1 VTSREAPHDGA
12 AFRAPHGSGSRPL
25 SRPIGVSAPKMLRGD
40 AITQNLRTTEVHSGG
55 RGVGRNT
62 VPDAQIRGTE
72 DAFPM
77 RRELVLDDSYE
88 ISPLASMSLGVGM
101 Q

>member
-1 VTSREAPHDGA
+1 VGSLRLMQPFGAVTAIVSRL
-12 AFRAPHGSGSRPL
+12 RPAY
-25 SRPIGVSAPKMLRGD
+25 APKMPRGD
-40 AITQNLRTTEVHSGG
+40 ATTQKWRTTHVQVDPLHEP
-55 RGVGRNT
+55 RYT
-62 VPDAQIRGTE
+62 VPDAQNRGTE

>member
-1 VTSREAPHDGA
+1 MQRSSNAAIPLGWIVSTSTLVD
-12 AFRAPHGSGSRPL
+12 
-25 SRPIGVSAPKMLRGD
+25 APKMPRPD
-40 AITQNLRTTEVHSGG
+40 AITENLRTRAVQGAAVQSG
-55 RGVGRNT
+55 RDT

-88 ISPLASMSLGVGM
+88 ISPLAPMSLGVGM

>member
-1 VTSREAPHDGA
+1 VHLI
-12 AFRAPHGSGSRPL
+12 AFRKPRCTVH
-25 SRPIGVSAPKMLRGD
+25 D
-40 AITQNLRTTEVHSGG
+40 AR
-55 RGVGRNT
+55 
-62 VPDAQIRGTE
+62 IRGTE

-88 ISPLASMSLGVGM
+88 ISPLASMFLGAGM

>member
-1 VTSREAPHDGA
+1 MPRRGA
-12 AFRAPHGSGSRPL
+12 T
-25 SRPIGVSAPKMLRGD
+25 
-40 AITQNLRTTEVHSGG
+40 TQKLRTTPVRFRAVGTG
-55 RGVGRNT
+55 RCT
-62 VPDAQIRGTE
+62 VPDAQIRGIE

-88 ISPLASMSLGVGM
+88 ISPLASTSLGAGM

>member
-1 VTSREAPHDGA
+1 MPRPSAIRE
-12 AFRAPHGSGSRPL
+12 
-25 SRPIGVSAPKMLRGD
+25 K
-40 AITQNLRTTEVHSGG
+40 LRTTPVHLRALWSS
-55 RGVGRNT
+55 RCT
-62 VPDAQIRGTE
+62 VPDAQIRGIE

-88 ISPLASMSLGVGM
+88 ISPLAPSSLGAGM

>member
-1 VTSREAPHDGA
+1 MPRPGA
-12 AFRAPHGSGSRPL
+12 TTE
-25 SRPIGVSAPKMLRGD
+25 K
-40 AITQNLRTTEVHSGG
+40 LRTSKVQVRALCSG
-55 RGVGRNT
+55 RCT
-62 VPDAQIRGTE
+62 VPDAQIRGIE

-88 ISPLASMSLGVGM
+88 ISPLAPTSLGVGM

>member
-1 VTSREAPHDGA
+1 MPRRSATTQKLRTSE
-12 AFRAPHGSGSRPL
+12 
-25 SRPIGVSAPKMLRGD
+25 VQLRGLG
-40 AITQNLRTTEVHSGG
+40 IR
-55 RGVGRNT
+55 RCT
-62 VPDAQIRGTE
+62 VPDAQIRGIE

-88 ISPLASMSLGVGM
+88 ISPLAPTSLGVGM